1 MSATSS
7 DGAASSLLA
16 GTLHGRPRAI
26 LRAIALALLRPLLSL
41 RLIGV
46 ESVPQDGSLLVAS
59 NHLSNADPIILEA
72 AFPRPLFFLG
82 KAELFR
88 NPIFRWVLR
97 RFGGIPV
104 ERGTADRAAIRRAR
118 AVLEQGIALGI
129 YPEGVRSRTT
139 ALVKAHPGAGL
150 IALQANSPV
159 LPVAIYGTE
168 FFPVNGE
175 APPRRPRELPRG
187 VTVHFGSPIRIPER
201 VDGKRVT
208 ADEATH
214 LIMVRIA
221 ELLPERY
228 RGVYGNGV
236 KEGMIPAEGER
247 S

>member
-1 MSATSS
+1 VNATIC
-7 DGAASSLLA
+7 DNPASNLLT

-26 LRAIALALLRPLLSL
+26 LRAIALAVVRPLLSL
-41 RLIGV
+41 RLIGL
-46 ESVPQDGSLLVAS
+46 ENVPCAGPLLVAS

-88 NPIFRWVLR
+88 NPLFCWVLR
-97 RFGGIPV
+97 RFGAIPL
-104 ERGTADRAAIRRAR
+104 ERGTADRAALRRAR

-129 YPEGVRSRTT
+129 YPEGVRSRTG
-139 ALVKAHPGAGL
+139 ALVKGLPGAGL
-150 IALQANSPV
+150 IALQSDAPV

-175 APPRRPRELPRG
+175 VPPRRPKELPRG
-187 VTVHFGSPIRIPER
+187 VTVHFGAPIRIPKR
-201 VDGKRVT
+201 VDGERVT

-228 RGVYGNGV
+228 RGVYAHSISEETV
-236 KEGMIPAEGER
+236 LR
-247 S
+247 